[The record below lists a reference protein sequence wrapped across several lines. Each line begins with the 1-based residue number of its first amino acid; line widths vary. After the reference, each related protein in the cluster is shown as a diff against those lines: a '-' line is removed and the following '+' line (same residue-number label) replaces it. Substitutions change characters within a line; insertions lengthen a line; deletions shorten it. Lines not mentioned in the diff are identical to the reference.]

1 MKDMLKNII
10 NKTYFKVA
18 IINLVIFGIA
28 NIFFNIKYEQVDD
41 MIIYSLYSGLDST
54 YNIHGIYIYPLICL
68 VLSNLYKICSII
80 NWHTVLLLS
89 MKFICFTVIGTIL
102 LKNKSSKVG
111 YILYTIFASICYT
124 SLLLLIQYT
133 SVSALLI
140 ATAFF
145 IIFDMQE
152 EKSFSKRKKVFA
164 DILFVLG
171 IMIRLQSLMIILP
184 FFIVYLVYIILKNK
198 RTLKISEI
206 KELVKQYII
215 LFILTILIYSSNI
228 IFYNTNSLYKNYI
241 EYNELRT
248 KLQDL
253 SYTDYE
259 ENKEIF
265 NEIGW
270 SKNDHYLF
278 YTFNYGDENTYS
290 KENLEKIVKYKK
302 DNGIEYNLNTNF
314 KSILEQLIRQLV
326 ESNELFTIIFLVAF
340 ILVLCL
346 NKNKTAFSIIILLT
360 TIGINVLFIV
370 LNRAMLRVV
379 IPEYILGTAI
389 LLYFVKYKDKEKD
402 DIGGILVFIVLSVV
416 LLSANKYNFNYK
428 LENYSN
434 YQEVIEYTN
443 SHKENVY
450 LYTAPALQFRY
461 LTYSVYSMPPKGA
474 FSNLRV
480 MGGWDIFTE
489 NYYEFK
495 QRNSLDGTFFDLL
508 KENVYLIDGDVEWSG
523 VYYENYKEHVIQFIK
538 EHYGK
543 NVKCEKI
550 KTFDNIYIYKLTE
563 ENI

>member
-1 MKDMLKNII
+1 
-10 NKTYFKVA
+10 
-18 IINLVIFGIA
+18 
-28 NIFFNIKYEQVDD
+28 
-41 MIIYSLYSGLDST
+41 MII
-54 YNIHGIYIYPLICL
+54 IY
-68 VLSNLYKICSII
+68 
-80 NWHTVLLLS
+80 
-89 MKFICFTVIGTIL
+89 
-102 LKNKSSKVG
+102 
-111 YILYTIFASICYT
+111 
-124 SLLLLIQYT
+124 
-133 SVSALLI
+133 
-140 ATAFF
+140 
-145 IIFDMQE
+145 
-152 EKSFSKRKKVFA
+152 
-164 DILFVLG
+164 
-171 IMIRLQSLMIILP
+171 
-184 FFIVYLVYIILKNK
+184 
-198 RTLKISEI
+198 
-206 KELVKQYII
+206 
-215 LFILTILIYSSNI
+215 FIL
-228 IFYNTNSLYKNYI
+228 
-241 EYNELRT
+241 
-248 KLQDL
+248 
-253 SYTDYE
+253 
-259 ENKEIF
+259 
-265 NEIGW
+265 
-270 SKNDHYLF
+270 
-278 YTFNYGDENTYS
+278 FNYGDENTYS
-290 KENLEKIVKYKK
+290 KENLEKIVKYMK
-302 DNGIEYNLNTNF
+302 DNGTEYNLNTNF

-379 IPEYILGTAI
+379 IPEYILGTAM
-389 LLYFVKYKDKEKD
+389 LLYFVKYKDTEKC
-402 DIGGILVFIVLSVV
+402 DIEGILVFLILSVV

-428 LENYSN
+428 LENYKN

-495 QRNSLDGTFFDLL
+495 QRNSLDGTFLDLL